1 MPKRAI
7 RILCMA
13 IGVMLPLAA
22 EAADQTHAT
31 AKAAVPQPSP
41 APNQSQA
48 HPNAQPGKYVALY
61 RDVCDKHPNL
71 KQCS

>member
-7 RILCMA
+7 RILVMS
-13 IGVMLPLAA
+13 VMLPLAA
-22 EAADQTHAT
+22 EAADQTHASV
-31 AKAAVPQPSP
+31 KAVVPQPSP
-41 APNQSQA
+41 ASSQSQP
-48 HPNAQPGKYVALY
+48 HPSVQPAKFTALY